1 MDIWTFQDDW
11 NKLPNINVKHYY
23 LDGVLIMFELYP
35 EEGYVL
41 HVPSGDEH
49 ALDDEGNPTDE
60 IIPYYTGGG
69 ATEFPNYDWEAN
81 PENYHADL
89 YEEGMIVFGGS
100 NHETI

>member
-1 MDIWTFQDDW
+1 MATWTYSDNW
-11 NKLPNINVKHYY
+11 GILPNLNVRSCFR
-23 LDGVLIMFELYP
+23 DGILTMYEMYP
-35 EEGYVL
+35 ADGYVL
-41 HVPSGDEH
+41 HVPSGDEY